1 MSIVRIAA
9 KNANTKQMLA
19 HTEMLLKESQ
29 SIAQLGTWEWDITTG
44 FLFWSDQI
52 YRIFG
57 VQKAKFEASY
67 EGFLSFIHPDDVSL
81 VQDAVNQ
88 AVENK
93 APYKIVHRIIQPE
106 GKIIHVEER
115 GKVYFDECNKPLKM
129 IGTVQD
135 ITEKHLI
142 QLAMEKANQTILKN
156 KEQLNR
162 LAYYDYLTE
171 LPNRN
176 YFLQYLEERLAECSR
191 TNTPF
196 SLLFLDLDGF
206 KEINDTQG
214 HAEGDRVLKTVSEK
228 LTSVLPQE
236 AMISRLGGDEFAIFI
251 NNSLSQDIEH
261 DIQHWLDALSFRKI
275 YDGIEFNVTFST
287 GVVSYPNDGKSLS
300 GLIKNADIAMYQ
312 AKALGKNQFRIFDPK
327 LAERQ
332 ELRIR
337 LQTELDIALKEEQF
351 EVYYQ
356 PKICLNSNTLLEA
369 EALVRWKH
377 PLRGLISPLEFIPLA
392 EETGQIH
399 ELGAYVFRSTC
410 QFINELNTTL
420 DKPVRIAVNVS
431 VKQLLKES
439 ITQDFFDIIDTVGI
453 KPNQIELELTES
465 AVMEN
470 IVEARKAI
478 SAFQNRGINIALDD
492 FGTGYSSLSYLA
504 KLTINTLKI
513 DREFIKDIPE
523 SEESKAICRS
533 IISLAHSLGKSVVA
547 EGIETEEQLAFLKQL
562 NCDIAQGYY
571 FAKPMNKEDYINFC
585 KTQKTES

>member
-1 MSIVRIAA
+1 
-9 KNANTKQMLA
+9 
-19 HTEMLLKESQ
+19 
-29 SIAQLGTWEWDITTG
+29 
-44 FLFWSDQI
+44 
-52 YRIFG
+52 
-57 VQKAKFEASY
+57 
-67 EGFLSFIHPDDVSL
+67 
-81 VQDAVNQ
+81 
-88 AVENK
+88 
-93 APYKIVHRIIQPE
+93 
-106 GKIIHVEER
+106 
-115 GKVYFDECNKPLKM
+115 
-129 IGTVQD
+129 
-135 ITEKHLI
+135 
-142 QLAMEKANQTILKN
+142 
-156 KEQLNR
+156 
-162 LAYYDYLTE
+162 
-171 LPNRN
+171 
-176 YFLQYLEERLAECSR
+176 
-191 TNTPF
+191 
-196 SLLFLDLDGF
+196 
-206 KEINDTQG
+206 
-214 HAEGDRVLKTVSEK
+214 
-228 LTSVLPQE
+228 
-236 AMISRLGGDEFAIFI
+236 MISRLGGDEFAIFI
-251 NNSLSQDIEH
+251 SNSFSEDIKD
-261 DIQHWLDALSFRKI
+261 DIKHWLHALSFRKI

-327 LAERQ
+327 LAQRQ

-337 LQTELDIALKEEQF
+337 LQTELDAALKEEQF

-356 PKICLNSNTLLEA
+356 PKICLTSNTLLEA
-369 EALVRWKH
+369 EALVRWQH
-377 PLRGLISPLEFIPLA
+377 PVRGLISPLEFVPLA
-392 EETGQIH
+392 EETGQIY
-399 ELGAYVFRSTC
+399 ELGAYIFHSTC
-410 QFINELNTTL
+410 RFITELNTTL

-478 SAFQNRGINIALDD
+478 STFQDRGISIALDD

-571 FAKPMNKEDYINFC
+571 FAKPLNKEDYINFC
-585 KTQKTES
+585 MSQKS